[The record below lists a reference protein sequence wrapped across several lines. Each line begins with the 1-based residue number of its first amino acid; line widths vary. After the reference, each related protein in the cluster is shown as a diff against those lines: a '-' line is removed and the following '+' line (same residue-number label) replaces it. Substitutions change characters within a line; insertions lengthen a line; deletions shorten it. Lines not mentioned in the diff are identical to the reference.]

1 MIDINGNE
9 GATFLRPIPTDVIIS
24 HYESKL
30 NRSIATKILKS
41 STTNE
46 TPLFTKEE
54 LDYLSKKAIDE
65 SPLTEVKVITSTP
78 LITLKKGNTEI
89 NVKNAAALVQKMEEK
104 YPTPSSIKYTDA
116 EHKIDN
122 HTLEDDELA
131 QRIYPE
137 RDKVERVHTVN
148 KNAYEI
154 RADILA
160 MAIDWLRYQTDVAIS
175 SRGEETHIPLSA
187 PSNNEVLA
195 TAKQFYSFVE
205 NRR

>member
-1 MIDINGNE
+1 MIDNDENQRPLSTE
-9 GATFLRPIPTDVIIS
+9 GVPTDAIIS
-24 HYESKL
+24 HYESKI

-46 TPLFTKEE
+46 TPVFTKEE

-65 SPLTEVKVITSTP
+65 SPLTEVKVITTTP

-89 NVKNAAALVQKMEEK
+89 KVKNAAALVQKMEEK

-116 EHKIDN
+116 ERKIDN

-137 RDKVERVHTVN
+137 RDKVEKVHTVN

-154 RADILA
+154 RTDILA
-160 MAIDWLRYQTDVAIS
+160 MAIDWLQYQTDMAVRE
-175 SRGEETHIPLSA
+175 RGNETHIPLSA
-187 PSNNEVLA
+187 PSNDEVLA

-205 NRR
+205 NSR